1 MKEIVAQTVGILKMG
16 GVILYPTDTIWGIG
30 CNALSED
37 AVSAVYAIKQRDKSK
52 SMLILVD
59 SIEMLEKY
67 IDVVPQTAVQ
77 LIEVA
82 NRPLT
87 IIYPK
92 AKGIAKNLIA
102 NDGTI
107 GIRIVKD
114 EFCSRLIKKLGA
126 PVVSTSANQAGKKSP
141 LGYFDIDN
149 EIKMAVDFVVPLHL
163 EELSVSKSSDIVR
176 ILKNGQIEIIR

>member
-1 MKEIVAQTVGILKMG
+1 MKEIVAQTVNVLRTG

-30 CNALSED
+30 CNALNED
-37 AVSAVYAIKQRDKSK
+37 AVSSVYAIKQRDMSK
-52 SMLILVD
+52 SMLVLVD

-67 IDVVPQTAVQ
+67 VVNIPKTAIQ
-77 LIEVA
+77 LIEIA
-82 NRPLT
+82 NGPLT

-92 AKGIAKNLIA
+92 ARGIAKNLIA
-102 NDGTI
+102 SDGTI

-114 EFCSRLIKKLGA
+114 EFCSRMIKEFGA
-126 PVVSTSANQAGKKSP
+126 PVVSTSANRADKKSP

-149 EIKMAVDFVVPLHL
+149 EIKIAVDFVVPLHL
-163 EELSVSKSSDIVR
+163 EELSVCKSSDIVR